1 MVMPKYKVGDEIIAH
16 DGTGTRSGKLGI
28 IVWVNPD
35 LRAWSRSGTDR
46 YVVSWIGTRL
56 TEQAAPDI
64 GHYKSDWL
72 ECNTELV
79 STPAQQR
86 GRFMCLVE
94 GGTKPPKIEHIT
106 EREARDE
113 AERLAQA
120 HGGTVRVLQVVAS
133 VKMKKKIQYIPDWD
147 NE

>member
-1 MVMPKYKVGDEIIAH
+1 MVKPKYKVGDEIVGD

-28 IVWVNPD
+28 IAWVNPD
-35 LRAWSRSGTDR
+35 RRAWERSGETR
-46 YVVSWIGTRL
+46 YIVSWIGERL
-56 TEQAAPDI
+56 NAQPDI
-64 GHYKSDWL
+64 SHYKSDWL
-72 ECNTELV
+72 EDNTSLV
-79 STPAQQR
+79 STPAEKR

-94 GGTKPPKIEHIT
+94 GSNAPPKVEHIT

-113 AERLAQA
+113 AERLAERN
-120 HGGTVRVLQVVAS
+120 GGTVRVLQVVAS